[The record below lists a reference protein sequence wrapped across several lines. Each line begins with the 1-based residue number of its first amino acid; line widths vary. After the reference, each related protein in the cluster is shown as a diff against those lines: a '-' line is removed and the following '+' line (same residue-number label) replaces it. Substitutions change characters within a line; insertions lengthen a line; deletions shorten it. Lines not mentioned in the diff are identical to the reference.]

1 MVKITIYGN
10 MSATCTQRILILLQ
24 ELHLKYDFV
33 NIDLL
38 KKQQKT
44 KEFLKIQPFGKIPVM
59 KYGTKFMFESRAI
72 LRYLARNNS
81 YDLDL
86 TLDDNMNVETWLEAE
101 SQNYNPPISDI
112 VYEKMFKKMHG
123 KETDEALVKKS
134 LEKLEDVLDIYNERL
149 SKNKY
154 IAGNK
159 FSIVDISHI
168 PYTNYFIKC
177 GYENILKKYPHF
189 YKWYNTV
196 ITRESVMKILNG
208 N

>member
-1 MVKITIYGN
+1 
-10 MSATCTQRILILLQ
+10 
-24 ELHLKYDFV
+24 
-33 NIDLL
+33 
-38 KKQQKT
+38 
-44 KEFLKIQPFGKIPVM
+44 M